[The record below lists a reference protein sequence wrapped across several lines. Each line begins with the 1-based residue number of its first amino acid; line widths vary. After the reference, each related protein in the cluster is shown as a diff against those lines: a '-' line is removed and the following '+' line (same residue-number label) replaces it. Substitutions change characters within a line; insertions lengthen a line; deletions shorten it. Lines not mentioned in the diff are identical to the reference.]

1 MTETTE
7 KRKTSQ
13 KRLAVA
19 LVLLAALALA
29 GLAYYLT
36 APAALSDA
44 DALDMLPQ
52 GAVILTRRTYHAG
65 REEDIEY
72 RYTERH
78 KYCLVE
84 RTERLTLR
92 YAKGEWAPIESPAAL
107 GATEDWSALAGY
119 WTERTE
125 GPEAWAV
132 SVYVSGFASG
142 TLTGQVSYQD
152 AAGAWEGQAS
162 EAFAPA
168 ETVGGDGLMLLS
180 GLGFFRHCSL
190 LADRDSGLY
199 FNNAETP
206 MERADRPAALPAGT
220 DEALLERVRADG
232 EKTWLAAAVPL
243 DVYAA
248 PEMDGEILGTADVGA
263 VLAYTG
269 QLSEDGPVQVLYE
282 GAVGYVSGGGA
293 LALTEELGV
302 ATAIAEVHVRSGPDQ
317 ETDALGVL
325 AAGDRL
331 VCTGQVDGWVRVLYQ
346 GRREAYVAGEYLTT
360 EPLTAPE

>member
-7 KRKTSQ
+7 KRKTTQ
-13 KRLAVA
+13 KHLAVA
-19 LVLLAALALA
+19 LVLLAALAMA
-29 GLAYYLT
+29 ALAYYLT
-36 APAALSDA
+36 APAALDDGS
-44 DALDMLPQ
+44 ALDMLPR

-65 REEDIEY
+65 RLEDIEY
-72 RYTERH
+72 RYTEQH

-92 YAKGEWAPIESPAAL
+92 YAKGEWAPDGTPAAL
-107 GATEDWSALAGY
+107 GASEDWSALAGY

-132 SVYVSGFASG
+132 SVYVTGFSSG

-168 ETVGGDGLMLLS
+168 EMTGGDGPMLLS

-206 MERADRPAALPAGT
+206 MERADGPAALPAGT

-248 PEMDGEILGTADVGA
+248 PEMDGEPLGTADVGA

-293 LALTEELGV
+293 LALTEDLGV

-317 ETDALGVL
+317 ETDVLGVL
-325 AAGDRL
+325 AAGDKL
-331 VCTGQVDGWVRVLYQ
+331 ICTGQVDGWVRVLYQ